1 MASVKIKVYNAGM
14 TASRLKKVFEANAL
28 PVLAEQILTDCNT
41 YVRMQSGNLADSAH
55 TESGGRYIVWSTPY
69 AKKVYYTGTP
79 LRNRNPNA
87 SLRWCEKAK
96 RMHKADWAAQ
106 ATKLVGGGS

>member
-14 TASRLKKVFEANAL
+14 TASRLKKVFEAKAL
-28 PVLAEQILTDCNT
+28 PVLAEQIKTDCNT
-41 YVRMQSGNLADSAH
+41 YVRMQTGNLAASADP
-55 TESGGRYIVWSTPY
+55 ENGGWQIRWSAPY

-79 LRNRNPNA
+79 LKNRNPLA

-96 RMHKADWAAQ
+96 RYHSREWAAL
-106 ATKLVGGGS
+106 ATKLVNR